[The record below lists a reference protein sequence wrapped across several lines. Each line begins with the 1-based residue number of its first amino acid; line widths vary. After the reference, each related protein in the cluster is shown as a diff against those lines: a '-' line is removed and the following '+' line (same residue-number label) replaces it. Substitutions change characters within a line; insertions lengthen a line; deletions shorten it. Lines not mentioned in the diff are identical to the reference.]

1 MSVIVDKFAGDKMPY
16 ITSAYRGRL
25 LANVTDAYTSIT
37 FLKVNRTDSATYRL
51 AIVDSLRERADSKVE
66 ISVMCK
72 YKRRTKFLL
81 DKYICFALRQ
91 CLFGM
96 RAQRAGKCYSSV
108 LKLDVCFTWRTL

>member
-37 FLKVNRTDSATYRL
+37 FLRVNRTDSTTYTL
-51 AIVDSLRERADSKVE
+51 TVADSFREHAASQVE

-72 YKRRTKFLL
+72 YKRRTKFLHH
-81 DKYICFALRQ
+81 KYIYFAVPQ
-91 CLFGM
+91 CLFSI
-96 RAQRAGKCYSSV
+96 RQ
-108 LKLDVCFTWRTL
+108 VCF